1 MKCFV
6 VYMDNLSVAFSRSL
20 HSSRSFSTQY
30 AAVIIT
36 SYMQCVKGCTD
47 KSGYNGQVKVL
58 CPKCF
63 NEFVY
68 LWKSVVKL
76 VYLHICTRADNIH
89 EHTHGLH
96 GFTSF
101 THLSYVSQQA
111 SHGLMIFNSGGTSFF
126 NQSFSP
132 RTYLFH

>member
-1 MKCFV
+1 M
-6 VYMDNLSVAFSRSL
+6 SVAFSRSL
-20 HSSRSFSTQY
+20 HSSRSLTTQY

-36 SYMQCVKGCTD
+36 SYMQCAKGCTD
-47 KSGYNGQVKVL
+47 KTGYNGQVKVL

-63 NEFVY
+63 NEFVEECCQTH
-68 LWKSVVKL
+68 
-76 VYLHICTRADNIH
+76 VYLHVCTRADNIH

-111 SHGLMIFNSGGTSFF
+111 SHGLMIFSSGGTSFF